1 MTPSLKLL
9 CSGIFLASGALGSQ
23 AGTLQNLL
31 IEHAGGAPVTL
42 SPSESRAVRLSEGD
56 RSAVRELSLLLRSEN
71 TSDFS
76 VQLTRQL
83 MESRG
88 IDRVTIETPDGP
100 RVLWKDG
107 SRTMP
112 AADQPII
119 SKPLTVSSV
128 DPARDA
134 EKSFLPVKSS
144 PSTEAAAGF
153 PGEVIDEVI
162 VPVPSELF
170 LVLDKLGKHDWK
182 GELRSGK
189 QPTFTDRTVV
199 ALLLG
204 TVVAEGFIAV
214 QAQDAA
220 AVERIGKDVLRL
232 SESLGL
238 KETVLPHTN
247 RILESSKNGHWEIVR
262 VEFDKTQKTVRD
274 TMEQRRDRDQSQCV
288 SLGGWLRGTE
298 AVTDLITQN
307 YTSDAAELLNQPD
320 IVRHFS
326 KVLEKMAGSNGKL
339 VNMRDG
345 LKEIAQVIGA
355 GDEPPAASGVQAIHA
370 TTARLVKT
378 ITTAKSSK

>member
-1 MTPSLKLL
+1 M
-9 CSGIFLASGALGSQ
+9 GALGSH
-23 AGTLQNLL
+23 AGNLRQIL
-31 IEHAGGAPVTL
+31 LEHAGGAPVTL
-42 SPSESRAVRLSEGD
+42 TPSESQALRQIDNDPAATGVISLFERSKIAPTPYVQDANGFDKLTPEQFENLKYAPVTSLRIPTASGPKEIWLDETLLSA
-56 RSAVRELSLLLRSEN
+56 SHPVLLR
-71 TSDFS
+71 
-76 VQLTRQL
+76 
-83 MESRG
+83 
-88 IDRVTIETPDGP
+88 
-100 RVLWKDG
+100 
-107 SRTMP
+107 
-112 AADQPII
+112 
-119 SKPLTVSSV
+119 PLSIPSV
-128 DPARDA
+128 DPTLGED
-134 EKSFLPVKSS
+134 FLVPVKST

-182 GELRSGK
+182 GELRQGK
-189 QPTFTDRTVV
+189 QPTFTDRTDV

-214 QAQDAA
+214 QAQDAP

-274 TMEQRRDRDQSQCV
+274 TMEQRRDREQSQCV

-298 AVTDLITQN
+298 AVTDLIKQN

-320 IVRHFS
+320 IVRHFT
-326 KVLEKMAGSNGKL
+326 KVLDKMAGSAGKL

-370 TTARLVKT
+370 TTARLVKS